1 MEQIANATKT
11 AEAQSQ
17 KVEEQV
23 GKIRELVDTTYA
35 LKKQINEAEE
45 KMKKAEEAEAK
56 RKTECETLLE
66 QLRQISG
73 KEKKTES
80 LRDDVLRMTVT
91 SSAIFDEVLQA
102 CRTVTSEAQ
111 SIDERCS
118 RIDASLARSVRNMN
132 GASVF
137 ATQKLTSLRSLV
149 NSCVAM

>member
-1 MEQIANATKT
+1 M
-11 AEAQSQ
+11 
-17 KVEEQV
+17 
-23 GKIRELVDTTYA
+23 GKIRELVDATYA
-35 LKKQINEAEE
+35 LKKQIGEAEE
-45 KMKKAEEAEAK
+45 KVKKAEEAEAK

-80 LRDDVLRMTVT
+80 LRDDVLRMTVA
-91 SSAIFDEVLQA
+91 SSAIFDEVMQA

-111 SIDERCS
+111 SIDERCN
-118 RIDASLARSVRNMN
+118 RIDAGLARSVRNMN

-149 NSCVAM
+149 NSCVAI

>member
-1 MEQIANATKT
+1 M
-11 AEAQSQ
+11 
-17 KVEEQV
+17 EEQV
-23 GKIRELVDTTYA
+23 GKIRELVDATYA
-35 LKKQINEAEE
+35 LKNQTGEAEE
-45 KMKKAEEAEAK
+45 KVKKAEEAEAK

-80 LRDDVLRMTVT
+80 LRDDVLRMTVA
-91 SSAIFDEVLQA
+91 SSAIFDEVMQA

-111 SIDERCS
+111 SIDERCN
-118 RIDASLARSVRNMN
+118 RIDAGLARSVRNMN

-149 NSCVAM
+149 NSCVAI

>member
-1 MEQIANATKT
+1 M
-11 AEAQSQ
+11 
-17 KVEEQV
+17 EEQV
-23 GKIRELVDTTYA
+23 GKIREVVDATYA
-35 LKKQINEAEE
+35 LKKQIGEAEE
-45 KMKKAEEAEAK
+45 KVKKAEEAEAK

-80 LRDDVLRMTVT
+80 LRDDVLRMTVA
-91 SSAIFDEVLQA
+91 SSAIFDEVMQA

-111 SIDERCS
+111 SIDERCN
-118 RIDASLARSVRNMN
+118 RIDAGLARSVRNMN

-149 NSCVAM
+149 NSCVAI